1 MRALIE
7 EASDEIVADLRQMA
21 LAEGSLLQHVS
32 TACFAS
38 TSDPRNLVLRWVCIY
53 QSRLGL
59 NCSPSPSMP
68 CRQLSRQLVSL
79 WTENNSQAQD
89 LLKRIF
95 VSPQTYNHT
104 PIAVLELFYYSPTTT
119 TF

>member
-38 TSDPRNLVLRWVCIY
+38 TSDPRNLVLRCGFFCSAKSSIAW
-53 QSRLGL
+53 L
-59 NCSPSPSMP
+59 CSPSPSMP

-79 WTENNSQAQD
+79 WTEKNSQAQD

-95 VSPQTYNHT
+95 VSP
-104 PIAVLELFYYSPTTT
+104 
-119 TF
+119 